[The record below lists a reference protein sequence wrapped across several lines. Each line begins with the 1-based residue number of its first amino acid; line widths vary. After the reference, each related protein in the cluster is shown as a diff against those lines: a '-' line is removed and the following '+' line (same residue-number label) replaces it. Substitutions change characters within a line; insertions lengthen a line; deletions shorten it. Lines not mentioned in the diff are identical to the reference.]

1 MGMYFRIN
9 FDMDLTKID
18 KSRIRESEK
27 GGKYAT
33 FTLWCDTDKVRDEYG
48 NSGYVSQSWNSEDYK
63 KKERDGT
70 PLPDMPILGDAKVV
84 YPKYDV
90 VEEKPKE
97 PEPKKSKPTES
108 VQTPFDDDIPW

>member
-33 FTLWCDTDKVRDEYG
+33 FTLWCDTGKVRDDFG

-90 VEEKPKE
+90 VEEQKP
-97 PEPKKSKPTES
+97 KPTES
-108 VQTPFDDDIPW
+108 VQTPFDDDIDW